1 MELGKVNIPKEVYL
15 DFLGETTQI
24 HWDNHAYLMLFIWI
38 IMVPLCII
46 AIRYGKP
53 KPTQRGIETKISIMN
68 PQWWW
73 FSIHKFGLYIAIGLS
88 IIGAAIAFIVSQGF
102 SGSLHA
108 FFGIATIILG
118 CLQVISSWFRG
129 KHGGRYYYTGHE
141 DDPSSWEGDHY
152 NMTPKRRKF
161 EAYHKSAGYLVGFFA
176 FGAVGSGL
184 MQFPLPGLAIFVF
197 IVVAAFSALWMFLE
211 FKEKRHDGY
220 RAVFGHGMEHPYNES
235 RKEL

>member
-1 MELGKVNIPKEVYL
+1 M
-15 DFLGETTQI
+15 
-24 HWDNHAYLMLFIWI
+24 
-38 IMVPLCII
+38 
-46 AIRYGKP
+46 
-53 KPTQRGIETKISIMN
+53 
-68 PQWWW
+68 
-73 FSIHKFGLYIAIGLS
+73 GLS

-161 EAYHKSAGYLVGFFA
+161 RGLPQISWVSRRFLCLWSSRLRFDAVPSARISNLCFYCCGRFFRLYGC
-176 FGAVGSGL
+176 FWNLRVNV
-184 MQFPLPGLAIFVF
+184 MMVTEP
-197 IVVAAFSALWMFLE
+197 FSDTEWSIHITNHV
-211 FKEKRHDGY
+211 RNY
-220 RAVFGHGMEHPYNES
+220 RSPYPPYS
-235 RKEL
+235 RI